1 MSLKRIV
8 LLWCLWLPLVVFG
21 QSEQAFL
28 SKMNTY
34 QAHRPVEKIHLQLDK
49 FAYTAGETIWFKLYN
64 VLDADRWLSNL
75 SQIAYIDL
83 IDPKGDIVDKA
94 KIPLVNGLG
103 MADITLIDTL
113 VEGTYRLRAYTNWMR
128 NDASDYFYDQNLTIS
143 NGRSDEVIA
152 SYKQE
157 GNQFVVQLNDLKKAP
172 LPKTSIRYV
181 VEKNGSSL
189 KKGRLTTDENGKISL
204 PLTADFA
211 DAKLSLS
218 FDNAQKSSVNKIFK
232 LPAVESRPN
241 SVQFFPEGG
250 TLLLGGMNGLAV
262 KSLRPNGKG
271 MKSTTYVLTANKD
284 TATIIE
290 TNYLG
295 MGSGLL
301 FIDEQVSLKA
311 HTVFED
317 GTSVESDL
325 PALQHSGINML
336 VNNLGA
342 DRLYAQVNISQD
354 RQNNQ
359 EIYFLVQYMG
369 RTYHVAKQK
378 ANKKELTFFAPKAS
392 LPSGVL
398 TVTILDSDMRPLIER
413 PVFMFKNA
421 ESILDIV
428 GQTNAKSYAPRKKVA
443 VSIEVGEATDT
454 VRYAALSA
462 SVLDVTN
469 LKANTALQA
478 NIYSNLFLNADVKG
492 YIEDPGYYF
501 DQTVKVKDIDQ
512 LLQTQAWRKLDL
524 TASLDTVK
532 PAYAVEEAIS
542 IKGQTRK
549 VGRKSAFPNAHV
561 TLISTKNFMDFIDTV
576 ANANGDFEFDNLL
589 FPDSVKFIVSAKDD
603 KGKKNIDIIVP
614 TVEPPVVGSNKNW
627 PDEVYGVNKLME
639 EELLQAK
646 AYFAGLESQ
655 GLMEKSL
662 VIESITVTARKPRS
676 KASES
681 STNLNGPGN
690 ADQVISADD
699 LSTCATLDMCLSG
712 RLLGVMFRG
721 GIPYSTRG
729 GGEMQVI
736 LDGMYIQGDQ
746 LSSINVADVASVEV
760 LRNSNYTAIY
770 GMYGGNGVII
780 ITSKTGKDAMASTVA
795 PLGMLTI
802 QPQGFYV
809 SKTFYKPIYEVDSTQ
824 KLNQDL
830 RSTIH
835 WEPNIVTDKAGKAA
849 FDFYTAD
856 RPGKYLI
863 TIEGVDF
870 NGKIGHK
877 TLEIEV
883 K

>member
-8 LLWCLWLPLVVFG
+8 LLWYLWLPLVVFG
-21 QSEQAFL
+21 QGEQAFL

-34 QAHRPVEKIHLQLDK
+34 QSHRPVEKIHLQLDK
-49 FAYTAGETIWFKLYN
+49 FAYTAGETLWFKLYN

-83 IDPKGDIVDKA
+83 IDPRGTIVDKT

-103 MADITLIDTL
+103 MGDITLVDTL

-128 NDASDYFYDQNLTIS
+128 NEAADYFYDQNLTIS

-152 SYKQE
+152 AYKQE

-172 LPKTSIRYV
+172 LVKTSIRYV
-181 VEKNGSSL
+181 IEKNGSSL
-189 KKGRLTTDENGKISL
+189 KRGRLTTDENGKISL
-204 PLTADFA
+204 PLTNEWA
-211 DAKLSLS
+211 DAKLSLT
-218 FDNAQKSSVNKIFK
+218 FDNAQKSSVNKLFK
-232 LPAVESRPN
+232 LPAIESRPN

-271 MKSTTYVLTANKD
+271 IKSTTYVLSPSKD
-284 TATIIE
+284 TVAVVE
-290 TNYLG
+290 TNHLG

-301 FIDEQVSLKA
+301 FIDAEAALKA

-325 PALQHSGINML
+325 PALQRSGVNML

-354 RQNNQ
+354 KQDNQ

-378 ANKKELTFFAPKAS
+378 ASKRELTFFAPKAS

-398 TVTILDSDMRPLIER
+398 TISILDAQMRPLLER
-413 PVFMFKNA
+413 PVFVFKQA
-421 ESILDIV
+421 EAILEVAGHTDA
-428 GQTNAKSYAPRKKVA
+428 QSYAPRKKVNVALA
-443 VSIEVGEATDT
+443 VGAATDT

-462 SVLDVTN
+462 SVLDITN
-469 LKANTALQA
+469 LKANPALQA
-478 NIYSNLFLNADVKG
+478 NIFSNLLLHADVKG

-501 DQTVKVKDIDQ
+501 DKGVQVKEIDQ

-524 TASLDTVK
+524 TASLDTVA
-532 PAYAVEEAIS
+532 PAYAVEKAIS

-589 FPDSVKFIVSAKDD
+589 FPDSVKFMISAKDD

-614 TVEPPVVGSNKNW
+614 AEEPPAAGRNRSE
-627 PDEVYGVNKLME
+627 PDEVFGVNKLME
-639 EELLQAK
+639 DELLQAK

-662 VIESITVTARKPRS
+662 VIESITVTARKPRGG
-676 KASES
+676 ASES

-690 ADQVISADD
+690 ADQIISAED
-699 LSTCATLDMCLSG
+699 LSTCVTLDMCLSG
-712 RLLGVMFRG
+712 RLMGVMFRG
-721 GIPYSTRG
+721 GVPYSTRG
-729 GGEMQVI
+729 GGEMQVV

-746 LSSINVADVASVEV
+746 LSMINVADIASVEV

-770 GMYGGNGVII
+770 GMYGANGLII

-802 QPQGFYV
+802 QPQGFHV

-835 WEPNIVTDKAGKAA
+835 WEPNLITDKAGKAA